1 MKNNIVCNIKVFN
14 KKSRTVWEHRR
25 VPINHV
31 ETLKM
36 SPNLEVEVIRKFHLF
51 LYGRGSAS
59 DNAKDNS

>member
-14 KKSRTVWEHRR
+14 KKSRTAWDHRR

-36 SPNLEVEVIRKFHLF
+36 SPNLEVEVVRKFHSF
-51 LYGRGSAS
+51 SYGIGGAS
-59 DNAKDNS
+59 DNVKDGS